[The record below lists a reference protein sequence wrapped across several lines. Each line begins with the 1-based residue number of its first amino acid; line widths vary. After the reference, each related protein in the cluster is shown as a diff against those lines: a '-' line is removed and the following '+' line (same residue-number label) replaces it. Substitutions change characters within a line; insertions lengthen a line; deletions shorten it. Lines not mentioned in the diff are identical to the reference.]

1 MPYLDV
7 SHPRPTAARAESSCP
22 RGGVGLGAGGMHLGA
37 GPRPGGIPAAFVPA
51 TVRLCRL
58 HPDPVFLTGRGMRY
72 TVSDLVGPV
81 SQALLAA
88 LNLPDQRFHP
98 RGNTACAANY
108 EPPVY
113 LLLIDKAG
121 KAIQPQLPADPC
133 GRPRA
138 EVVQAIQSVQ
148 LSEEVKYRF
157 IDAR

>member
-1 MPYLDV
+1 MTTGPEARDVLVAGRLVRHRDRLLDPGRDQDLAAG
-7 SHPRPTAARAESSCP
+7 HLRRRPVAEDDQRR
-22 RGGVGLGAGGMHLGA
+22 RGV
-37 GPRPGGIPAAFVPA
+37 RPA
-51 TVRLCRL
+51 
-58 HPDPVFLTGRGMRY
+58 
-72 TVSDLVGPV
+72 SDLVGPV

-148 LSEEVKYRF
+148 LSKEIKYRF